1 MGGALQ
7 NVLVFQKKCGAATHL
22 HLSKSNNLH
31 QRERWPMA
39 VACGSHQNIGI
50 DDEFGRVF
58 HIADDVIILFPWAA
72 VKQCGLSIGA
82 ARAGPTAQRAP
93 MRVDWLG
100 CRHVAPVSR
109 LFCGKRGLRPYAQ
122 RGRLYAVR

>member
-50 DDEFGRVF
+50 DNEFGRVF
-58 HIADDVIILFPWAA
+58 HIADDVSIRLESTA
-72 VKQCGLSIGA
+72 VNHFKL
-82 ARAGPTAQRAP
+82 
-93 MRVDWLG
+93 RV
-100 CRHVAPVSR
+100 
-109 LFCGKRGLRPYAQ
+109 
-122 RGRLYAVR
+122 